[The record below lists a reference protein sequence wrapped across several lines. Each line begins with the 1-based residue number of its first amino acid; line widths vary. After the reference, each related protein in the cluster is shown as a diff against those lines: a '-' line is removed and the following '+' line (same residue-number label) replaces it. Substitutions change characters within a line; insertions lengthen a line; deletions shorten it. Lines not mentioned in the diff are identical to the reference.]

1 MRIMREPGDTCA
13 RKGAGRPA
21 NRPDWLLQSL
31 REGVWTSRFFGIHD
45 PDALDEHFFN
55 GLLGIL
61 ILLSSSST
69 SNSLCGLRKACNATE
84 RSFQIAPP
92 SSVGKSIATA
102 LLVVEYALLLTKE
115 TTKSLN
121 RAAPLSKLILTQ
133 FR

>member
-1 MRIMREPGDTCA
+1 MLA
-13 RKGAGRPA
+13 
-21 NRPDWLLQSL
+21 L
-31 REGVWTSRFFGIHD
+31 RTVTYCTENEGT
-45 PDALDEHFFN
+45 P
-55 GLLGIL
+55 
-61 ILLSSSST
+61 
-69 SNSLCGLRKACNATE
+69 E

>member
-1 MRIMREPGDTCA
+1 VSHGIRAPERARDGLQTGQIGRCNRCA
-13 RKGAGRPA
+13 
-21 NRPDWLLQSL
+21 
-31 REGVWTSRFFGIHD
+31 GVWTSRFFGIHD

>member
-1 MRIMREPGDTCA
+1 
-13 RKGAGRPA
+13 
-21 NRPDWLLQSL
+21 
-31 REGVWTSRFFGIHD
+31 
-45 PDALDEHFFN
+45 
-55 GLLGIL
+55 LGWHTL
-61 ILLSSSST
+61 HKVVSFRLAST
-69 SNSLCGLRKACNATE
+69 